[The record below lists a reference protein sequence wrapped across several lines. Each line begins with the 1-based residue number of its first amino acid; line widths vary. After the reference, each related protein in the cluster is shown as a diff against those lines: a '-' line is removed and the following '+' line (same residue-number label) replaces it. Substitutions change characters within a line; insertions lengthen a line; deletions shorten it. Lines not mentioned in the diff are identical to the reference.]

1 MKKFCLAGLLLMAL
15 ALVVGLGVFVSHQG
29 RLNPVQSGEIRLKAE
44 NGQGGVQ
51 YVFAYPKVA
60 NGGHRSQY
68 GLGFDGDKALLY
80 DGVPTIEVKY
90 MGFDAPDIPPEFFPA
105 KELLSNSDR
114 GNGFD
119 WKLTDKQTAAIVKE
133 LSVLESKLSD
143 LEMMG
148 VYVFYGELE
157 GREWAVQVVLAGHS
171 SPIGEVRVSPNSG
184 DVIGVPI
191 PAYRPVTIVV
201 SGVPEE
207 VDNAGMVR
215 LQDVG
220 GVHGPIWEPAG
231 GHGPKKGAISI
242 GASLLLD
249 VEYRGE
255 FFPGSQGI
263 RPDETAKGYTF
274 EGVLLKEGDELQL
287 MTTVV
292 DG

>member
-1 MKKFCLAGLLLMAL
+1 MLIALGLAIG
-15 ALVVGLGVFVSHQG
+15 VGVFVSDQS
-29 RLNPVQSGEIRLKAE
+29 RLNRVHSGQIRLKAE
-44 NGQGGVQ
+44 HAKGAAQ
-51 YVFAYPKVA
+51 YVLAYPKVA
-60 NGGHRSQY
+60 NGGHRSQH
-68 GLGFDGDKALLY
+68 GLGFDGEKALLY
-80 DGVPTIEVKY
+80 DGVPTREVENV
-90 MGFDAPDIPPEFFPA
+90 GSDAPDIPPEFFPA

-157 GREWAVQVVLAGHS
+157 GREWVVQVVLAGHS
-171 SPIGEVRVSPNSG
+171 SPIGEVRVSPKSG

-207 VDNAGMVR
+207 VDNAGLVR

-231 GHGPKKGAISI
+231 GHGPKKGAIVF
-242 GASLLLD
+242 GANLLLD

-255 FFPGSQGI
+255 FFPGSVGS
-263 RPDETAKGYTF
+263 RLDETVKGHGF
-274 EGVLLKEGDELQL
+274 GGVLLKEGDQSQV
-287 MTTVV
+287 MTTAV

>member
-1 MKKFCLAGLLLMAL
+1 
-15 ALVVGLGVFVSHQG
+15 VVGLGVFVSDQG

-44 NGQGGVQ
+44 NAQGGVQ
-51 YVFAYPKVA
+51 YVFAYPKVVD
-60 NGGHRSQY
+60 GRHRLQR

-80 DGVPTIEVKY
+80 DWVPTIEFEY
-90 MGFDAPDIPPEFFPA
+90 GGADAPGIPPEFFPA

-114 GNGFD
+114 GNGFH
-119 WKLTDKQTAAIVKE
+119 WKLTDKQSEAIVKE

-148 VYVFYGELE
+148 LHVFYGELE
-157 GREWAVQVVLAGHS
+157 GREWTVQAVLAGHS
-171 SPIGEVRVSPNSG
+171 SPIGEVRVSPN
-184 DVIGVPI
+184 
-191 PAYRPVTIVV
+191 TIVV

-231 GHGPKKGAISI
+231 GHGSKKGSI
-242 GASLLLD
+242 VVGASLLLE
-249 VEYRGE
+249 VEYRGK
-255 FFPGSQGI
+255 FFPGSQGS

-274 EGVLLKEGDELQL
+274 EGVLLKEGDELQV